1 MHEAIPAHTTH
12 QHQGKCQVFPPPNPL
27 LSNLPA
33 GCGNFQKGKR
43 WLCLVFPLFGCLH
56 TGRET
61 VMKELLQSSHN
72 LATQSTSHTRLET
85 DLTAEL
91 QRKQGLVWKR
101 PQAKLF
107 ELVSPTPAPCPLSGW
122 DSSVPAA
129 PWSYQTDFCKAN
141 ATLRGRKQHRSLE
154 KMFFQHPV
162 PPEPSSTSW
171 H

>member
-91 QRKQGLVWKR
+91 QRKQGLVWKPHKLSCSSLFHPLQHLVLSLDGTALSQQLHGATR
-101 PQAKLF
+101 QTSAKLM
-107 ELVSPTPAPCPLSGW
+107 
-122 DSSVPAA
+122 
-129 PWSYQTDFCKAN
+129 
-141 ATLRGRKQHRSLE
+141 QH
-154 KMFFQHPV
+154 
-162 PPEPSSTSW
+162 
-171 H
+171 